1 MFHPFDE
8 VCDGLFQVKDLV
20 ELIEAAEVT
29 ILTQVLAATAL
40 VYLDRNFESFYG
52 VECGLAQL
60 F

>member
-40 VYLDRNFESFYG
+40 VYLD
-52 VECGLAQL
+52 
-60 F
+60 